1 MSDPI
6 AAVDALVTAIEP
18 GVSSPGVDSRDV
30 VLVAG
35 PWLAGTTSLLAALR
49 ERLPDVTFVETG
61 ELSVIEAPI
70 AVVFVVSAVARLT
83 ESDCALLDV
92 AAANT
97 DLVIGVVSKID
108 VHRNWRDVLAA
119 DRQALIAHDA
129 RYRDVPWVGV
139 AAAPNLGDP
148 KIDELAE
155 RLGHLGDARLVRRNR
170 LRAWDTRLQNAV
182 RRLEEEA
189 AGVGR
194 NARIA
199 ELREQ
204 RSATL
209 SDRRLAK
216 TERTIALRSQVQHA
230 RLQLSYFA
238 RNRCTSVRAELQE
251 DVANLGR
258 RRLGEFEPY
267 VRTRVGQV
275 VAEVEEGITTQLGD
289 TATELE
295 LSTPPPPTPMP
306 PPEVSSSP
314 LKSRRQETQL
324 MMILGAGFGLGVAL
338 MVTRLFAGLAPG
350 LTIAG
355 LAAGGLVGLLVTVWV
370 VGIRGLLHDRA
381 VLDRWVTDVT
391 TTLRYVVEE
400 RVATR
405 VLAAET
411 ALTSELTTRDEL
423 EGATAADRVAKIDAE
438 LREHAIATARAATL
452 RDRRLPL
459 LQKAIEAV
467 RAELYG
473 SASVEARNESDAALS
488 SDSRA
493 E

>member
-6 AAVDALVTAIEP
+6 ASADALVAAIEP
-18 GVSSPGVDSRDV
+18 GVSSPGVETRDV
-30 VLVAG
+30 VLVTG
-35 PWLAGTTSLLAALR
+35 PWLAGTSSLLAALR
-49 ERLPDVTFVETG
+49 QRLPDVTFVETG
-61 ELSVIEAPI
+61 ELSVVEAPI

-83 ESDCALLDV
+83 ESDCALLDL

-108 VHRNWRDVLAA
+108 VHRNWRNVLAA

-139 AAAPNLGDP
+139 AAAPDLGDS

-155 RLGHLGDARLVRRNR
+155 RLGHLGDARLARRNR
-170 LRAWDTRLQNAV
+170 LRAWDTRLQTAV

-189 AGVGR
+189 AGVSR

-199 ELREQ
+199 ELQEQ
-204 RSATL
+204 RSATQR
-209 SDRRLAK
+209 DRRLAK
-216 TERTIALRSQVQHA
+216 TEHTITLRSQVQHA

-251 DVANLGR
+251 DVAELGR
-258 RRLGEFEPY
+258 RSFGDFEPY
-267 VRTRVGQV
+267 VRTRVEEV
-275 VAEVEEGITTQLGD
+275 VAEVDEGITTQVGD
-289 TATELE
+289 TARELG
-295 LSTPPPPTPMP
+295 LSTPPPPSPMP
-306 PPEVSSSP
+306 PPEVSPPP

-355 LAAGGLVGLLVTVWV
+355 LVAGGLVGLLLTVWV

-391 TTLRYVVEE
+391 ATLRSAVVE

-411 ALTSELTTRDEL
+411 ALTSELATRDEL
-423 EGATAADRVAKIDAE
+423 ESATAAERVAKIDAE
-438 LREHAIATARAATL
+438 LHEHAIATARATTV

-473 SASVEARNESDAALS
+473 ATM
-488 SDSRA
+488 
-493 E
+493 

>member
-1 MSDPI
+1 MTADAWGHLPPEGQGESGDSQGPI
-6 AAVDALVTAIEP
+6 ASADALVAAIEP
-18 GVSSPGVDSRDV
+18 GVSSPGVETRDV
-30 VLVAG
+30 VLVTG
-35 PWLAGTTSLLAALR
+35 PWLAGTSSLLAALR
-49 ERLPDVTFVETG
+49 QRLPDVTFVETG
-61 ELSVIEAPI
+61 ELSVVEAPI

-83 ESDCALLDV
+83 ESDCALLDL

-108 VHRNWRDVLAA
+108 VHRNWRNVLAA

-139 AAAPNLGDP
+139 AAAPDLGDS

-155 RLGHLGDARLVRRNR
+155 RLGHLGDARLARRNR
-170 LRAWDTRLQNAV
+170 LRAWDTRLQTAV

-189 AGVGR
+189 AGVTR

-204 RSATL
+204 RSATQR
-209 SDRRLAK
+209 DRRLAK
-216 TERTIALRSQVQHA
+216 TERTITLRSQVQHA

-251 DVANLGR
+251 DVAELGR

-267 VRTRVGQV
+267 VRTRVEEV
-275 VAEVEEGITTQLGD
+275 VAEVDEGITTQVGD
-289 TATELE
+289 TARELE
-295 LSTPPPPTPMP
+295 LSTPPPPSPMP
-306 PPEVSSSP
+306 PPEVFPPP
-314 LKSRRQETQL
+314 LKSRRLETQL

-355 LAAGGLVGLLVTVWV
+355 LIAGGLVGLLLTVWV

-391 TTLRYVVEE
+391 AALRSAVEE

-411 ALTSELTTRDEL
+411 ALTSELATRDEL
-423 EGATAADRVAKIDAE
+423 ESATAADRVAKIDAE
-438 LREHAIATARAATL
+438 LHEHAIATARATTV

-467 RAELYG
+467 RAEL
-473 SASVEARNESDAALS
+473 
-488 SDSRA
+488 
-493 E
+493 

>member
-1 MSDPI
+1 MTARSGDNTGPI
-6 AAVDALVTAIEP
+6 AAADALVAAIEP
-18 GVSSPGVDSRDV
+18 GLSSPGVESRDV
-30 VLVAG
+30 VLVTG

-49 ERLPDVTFVETG
+49 QRLPDVTFVETG

-97 DLVIGVVSKID
+97 DLIIGVVSKID
-108 VHRNWRDVLAA
+108 VHRNWRNVLAA

-148 KIDELAE
+148 KIDELVE
-155 RLGHLGDARLVRRNR
+155 RLGHLGDARLARRNR
-170 LRAWDTRLQNAV
+170 LRAWDTRLQTAV
-182 RRLEEEA
+182 RRIEEDA
-189 AGVGR
+189 AGARR

-209 SDRRLAK
+209 RDRRLAK

-230 RLQLSYFA
+230 RLQLSYSA
-238 RNRCTSVRAELQE
+238 RNRCTSVRAEWQE
-251 DVANLGR
+251 DAADLDR
-258 RRLGEFEPY
+258 RRLGGFEPY
-267 VRTRVGQV
+267 VRTRAAEV
-275 VAEVEEGITTQLGD
+275 VAEVDKGITTHLD
-289 TATELE
+289 DMATGLE
-295 LSTPPPPTPMP
+295 LSTPPPPSPMP
-306 PPEVSSSP
+306 PPEVPSPP
-314 LKSRRQETQL
+314 LKSRRLETQL
-324 MMILGAGFGLGVAL
+324 MMILGAGFGLGMAL

-355 LAAGGLVGLLVTVWV
+355 LVAGGLVGLLLTVWV

-381 VLDRWVTDVT
+381 VLDRWATDVT
-391 TTLRYVVEE
+391 NTLRSAVEE

-411 ALTSELTTRDEL
+411 ALTSELAARDEL
-423 EGATAADRVAKIDAE
+423 ESATAADRVAKIDAE
-438 LREHAIATARAATL
+438 LHEHAIAAARAATV

-473 SASVEARNESDAALS
+473 ATMA
-488 SDSRA
+488 SDSRT